1 MDAWV
6 WVVIGVAA
14 VLVLVLGGWGIV
26 SSKRRR
32 GLRERFGPEYERLM
46 AERGDRRQTESE
58 LRARQEHREQL
69 DIRPLDAAVR
79 DRYALAW
86 RQIQTRFVDDPAL
99 SVKEADQLVTDVMR
113 DRGYPIEDFD
123 QRSADISVDYP
134 TVVENYRAAQAIS
147 DRSAEGRAET
157 EDLRQAMVH
166 YRSLFSELLGTG
178 DGNTAGPDAD
188 ERDASADADSGEPP
202 VAGGKE

>member
-14 VLVLVLGGWGIV
+14 LLVLVLGGWGIV
-26 SSKRRR
+26 SSNRRTQ
-32 GLRERFGPEYERLM
+32 LRERFGPEYERLM
-46 AERGDRRQTESE
+46 EERGDRRQTESE
-58 LRARQEHREQL
+58 LRARQERREQL
-69 DIRPLDAAVR
+69 DIRPLEAEVR
-79 DRYALAW
+79 DGYALTW

-134 TVVENYRAAQAIS
+134 IVVENYRAAQAIS
-147 DRSAEGRAET
+147 LRSAEGQAET
-157 EDLRQAMVH
+157 EELRQAMVH
-166 YRSLFSELLGTG
+166 YRSLFSELLGPG
-178 DGNTAGPDAD
+178 DGNAAGPDAD
-188 ERDASADADSGEPP
+188 ERRTE
-202 VAGGKE
+202 